1 MSLNRN
7 LVRGRH
13 DYYKGEYGR
22 IVCGSSQL
30 QINSQCNGKSRKLL
44 NLNEGVCLSVIR
56 IDYLKNQKE
65 IR

>member
-1 MSLNRN
+1 VSLNRN

-22 IVCGSSQL
+22 TGCGSIQL
-30 QINSQCNGKSRKLL
+30 QINSQCNGKSHQLL